1 MANERK
7 LLVFDDDE
15 EIRQMITLL
24 ASKEGFEVTPVGTLA
39 EFREAVDQVRPDA
52 IIQDLSLTD
61 CDGIEVLRSLG
72 AQGCK
77 AAIVV
82 ISSFDEKLLRSA
94 LSLGRDFGLNM
105 IGNLRKPITGKGLRE
120 VLSKVPETSQMVR
133 EDDLGKAIAGR
144 DLFLTYQPKVDMATG
159 EVRSAEALVRWRD
172 PHRGMIF
179 PDQFISLAEQ
189 SGLIEPMT
197 DLILAMAIREAA
209 SWKAKGWDIA
219 VAVNLSAATLVDL
232 DFPTKVTTLLA
243 EYGVKANQLILEV
256 TETTA
261 MSDARKTLDI
271 LTRLRI
277 KGIAISLD
285 DFGTGYS
292 SLVELHRMPFSELKI
307 DRSFVIGIVEE
318 PDARII
324 TSAILGLGSALG
336 LKVVAEGVETAEHWQ
351 FLKDNNCNLA
361 QGYFLTRPLP
371 SEDFANWV
379 ENWNNGREL
388 ELGLG

>member
-1 MANERK
+1 
-7 LLVFDDDE
+7 
-15 EIRQMITLL
+15 
-24 ASKEGFEVTPVGTLA
+24 
-39 EFREAVDQVRPDA
+39 
-52 IIQDLSLTD
+52 
-61 CDGIEVLRSLG
+61 
-72 AQGCK
+72 
-77 AAIVV
+77 
-82 ISSFDEKLLRSA
+82 
-94 LSLGRDFGLNM
+94 
-105 IGNLRKPITGKGLRE
+105 
-120 VLSKVPETSQMVR
+120 
-133 EDDLGKAIAGR
+133 
-144 DLFLTYQPKVDMATG
+144 
-159 EVRSAEALVRWRD
+159 
-172 PHRGMIF
+172 
-179 PDQFISLAEQ
+179 
-189 SGLIEPMT
+189 
-197 DLILAMAIREAA
+197 
-209 SWKAKGWDIA
+209 
-219 VAVNLSAATLVDL
+219 
-232 DFPTKVTTLLA
+232 
-243 EYGVKANQLILEV
+243 ANQLILEV